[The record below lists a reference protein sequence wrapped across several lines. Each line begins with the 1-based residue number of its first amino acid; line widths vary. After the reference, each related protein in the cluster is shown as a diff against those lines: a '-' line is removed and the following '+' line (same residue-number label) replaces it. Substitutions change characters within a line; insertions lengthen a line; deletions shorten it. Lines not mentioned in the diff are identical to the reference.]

1 MSNPLEI
8 GNAPAKAQ
16 LTIVRGDAWYR
27 TMRMKTG
34 SATGPAVDL
43 TGSLVIAAVHRSIGG
58 PVLFEATVTVVD
70 AVEGAVEVSISA
82 EQSLSLKG
90 GSYAD
95 DTLGEHWLVIR
106 LRGADGREVA
116 LVHARIRA
124 IGKQ

>member
-43 TGSLVIAAVHRSIGG
+43 TGSVVSAAVYRSLGG
-58 PVLFEATVTVVD
+58 PVLFDAMVAVIDALEGVV
-70 AVEGAVEVSISA
+70 EIGISA
-82 EQSLSLKG
+82 EQSLMLKG
-90 GSYAD
+90 GAYAD
-95 DTLGEHWLVIR
+95 DTSGEHWLVIR
-106 LRGADGREVA
+106 LRGTNGREA
-116 LVHARIRA
+116 SLVHARIRA